1 MKNGREGKV
10 NRGKVF
16 VQWKSGMINGSWEV
30 GWKNQFAEEE
40 NEFGFK
46 DVCFA
51 VLERHPDIRLED
63 YSESLSPWFKNWEQS
78 TGK

>member
-1 MKNGREGKV
+1 MEAGKLGGRT
-10 NRGKVF
+10 
-16 VQWKSGMINGSWEV
+16 S
-30 GWKNQFAEEE
+30 FAEEE

-51 VLERHPDIRLED
+51 VLEGHPDIRLED
-63 YSESLSPWFKNWEQS
+63 YNGSLSPWFKNWWQS